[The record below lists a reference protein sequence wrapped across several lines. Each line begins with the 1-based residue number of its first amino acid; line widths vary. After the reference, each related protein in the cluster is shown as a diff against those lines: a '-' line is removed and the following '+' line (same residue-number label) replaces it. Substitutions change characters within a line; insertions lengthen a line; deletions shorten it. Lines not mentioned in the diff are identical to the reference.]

1 MGTNNNIEIFK
12 KYKNESSLF
21 LETGSYIGDGI
32 QAAIDA
38 GFKEIISIEISE
50 YYYQYC
56 KNRFGQKDNLQIIHG
71 DTRKLMNNILA
82 QNSPRHKK
90 IFFWLDAHNSGG
102 MTGGDDVAI
111 TLLEEVR
118 VISNYA
124 KDNKLKAILCMDDI
138 NDTIKEL
145 IDNNSLLKFVSQ
157 ELCIDQSINA
167 ISENYIVI
175 YEANYAK

>member
-1 MGTNNNIEIFK
+1 
-12 KYKNESSLF
+12 
-21 LETGSYIGDGI
+21 
-32 QAAIDA
+32 
-38 GFKEIISIEISE
+38 
-50 YYYQYC
+50 
-56 KNRFGQKDNLQIIHG
+56 
-71 DTRKLMNNILA
+71 
-82 QNSPRHKK
+82 
-90 IFFWLDAHNSGG
+90 